1 MANHQYKVGQSVYV
15 AAKHRRWRKPS
26 GAPYA
31 ATIRGVG
38 RKYVHLDNGR
48 KYDIETGHEESNHN
62 SGMQLWPSREVYEN
76 HAIREVQWS
85 DLRAWVEC
93 NYDVPEHL
101 TFEQIITIRNM
112 LEGK

>member
-1 MANHQYKVGQSVYV
+1 MANHQYKVGQTVYV
-15 AAKHRRWRKPS
+15 AAKPRSWRKPS

-48 KYDIETGHEESNHN
+48 KYNIETGQDNYS
-62 SGMQLWPSREVYEN
+62 SDMQLWPSREVYES
-76 HAIREVQWS
+76 HATRDIQWS

-93 NYDVPEHL
+93 NYNVPAHL
-101 TFEQIITIRNM
+101 TFEQIIAIRAM